1 MIVKLRVISDMS
13 AVKQPQLPKDALT
26 KVILGQS
33 FAEYDLLR
41 KNVDALY
48 VKTPAL
54 EAALNEESAKCFF
67 VGRRGTGKTAL
78 TYYLTNKQKN
88 TLQIVPQIFDLLKLP
103 ANKNI
108 VDFMDTRQKPFRS
121 LLYCFKRALLGEVA
135 HNWYK
140 TKSLKYSEK
149 YPNLN
154 KERNFFEDFDFDER
168 ILKFAEDIFEALNSP
183 SDREWVKQIKRVEHL
198 NNEMNDISE
207 SGASKYRLLID
218 RIDDSWSGTEESV
231 IQLMALMHACVDI
244 TANSSF
250 LRTHLFL
257 RENIFERVR
266 SLDNEFARIET
277 AVVPMDWTRI
287 QLLEMIERRLNK
299 PFISKFPLG
308 GPTWDCFFEDGNISA
323 QEIFD
328 SCQERPRDV
337 LTYCELA
344 LQSARTR
351 KHTKIT
357 IQDIKE
363 ARKQFSESRLK
374 DLGDEYSE
382 NYPHIQIILK
392 LFYGLGNEFTI
403 DGIESFIQKIL
414 VNNEVKTFCHKW
426 VYKFTAP
433 ELFIDL
439 LYSIGFWG
447 IRDKSG
453 NIHYRSQGPKSSTI
467 NTATDRATQVVIHPS
482 YLEALNLQEVV
493 IRKIEDTF
501 ELKDSGLVDDLPDE
515 STMESYKARL
525 EQVMDNLKT
534 LPTGTKSAAEFEG
547 VIGEIIRLCFF
558 RSLTNI
564 QEKVRDY
571 EGRVI
576 RDWIVANRAKEGF
589 WEMIRQKYS
598 ATQVIWE
605 CKNYTDLKAEDF
617 HQASYY
623 MNKESGYFSI
633 IVFRGEEKKKFY
645 WEHIKRIS
653 NQNKGLVLLLSQKD
667 LLVFIRQALNGKIK
681 EEHIH
686 DIFDMTERQIS

>member
-1 MIVKLRVISDMS
+1 MN
-13 AVKQPQLPKDALT
+13 AAKQPQLPKDALI
-26 KVILGQS
+26 KVVIGQS
-33 FAEYDLLR
+33 FAEYDLLP

-78 TYYLTNKQKN
+78 TYYLTNKQRN
-88 TLQIVPQIFDLLKLP
+88 SLQITPQIFDLLKLP
-103 ANKNI
+103 ADKNL
-108 VDFMDTRQKPFRS
+108 VDFIDTRQKPFRS

-135 HNWYK
+135 LNWYK
-140 TKSLKYSEK
+140 TKSLKYGDK
-149 YPNLN
+149 YPNLS
-154 KERNFFEDFDFDER
+154 KERNFFENFDFDER
-168 ILKFAEDIFEALNSP
+168 LLKFAEDIFDALNSP
-183 SDREWVKQIKRVEHL
+183 SDREWIRQIKRVEHL

-218 RIDDSWSGTEESV
+218 RIDESWSGTEESV
-231 IQLMALMHACVDI
+231 IQLMALMHACVEI

-250 LRTHLFL
+250 LRTNLFL
-257 RENIFERVR
+257 RENIFDRVR
-266 SLDNEFARIET
+266 NLDNEFARIET

-287 QLLEMIERRLNK
+287 QLLEMIERRLNRTLNPK
-299 PFISKFPLG
+299 IALG
-308 GPTWDCFFEDGNISA
+308 GPTWNCFFENGDISA
-323 QEIFD
+323 KEIFD
-328 SCQERPRDV
+328 SCQERPRDI

-344 LQSARTR
+344 LQSARAR
-351 KHTKIT
+351 KNTIIA

-414 VNNEVKTFCHKW
+414 VNHEVKTFCHKW

-453 NIHYRSQGPKSSTI
+453 VIHYRSQGPKSSTI

-501 ELKDSGLVDDLPDE
+501 ELKDSGLIDDLPDE
-515 STMESYKARL
+515 STRETYNARL
-525 EQVMDNLKT
+525 EEVMENLKT
-534 LPTGTKSAAEFEG
+534 LPTGTQSAAEFEG
-547 VIGEIIRLCFF
+547 IVGEIIRLCFF
-558 RSLTNI
+558 RSLSNI

-589 WEMIRQKYS
+589 WEMVRQKYS

-617 HQASYY
+617 HQLSYY
-623 MNKESGYFSI
+623 MNRESGYFSI
-633 IVFRGEEKKKFY
+633 IAFRGEERKNSY
-645 WEHIKRIS
+645 WDHVKRIS
-653 NQNKGLVLLLSQKD
+653 QEKKGLVLLLTQKD
-667 LLVFIRQALNGKIK
+667 LNVFIRQALNGKVK
-681 EEHIH
+681 EDHIH
-686 DIFDMTERQIS
+686 GIFDTTERMIS